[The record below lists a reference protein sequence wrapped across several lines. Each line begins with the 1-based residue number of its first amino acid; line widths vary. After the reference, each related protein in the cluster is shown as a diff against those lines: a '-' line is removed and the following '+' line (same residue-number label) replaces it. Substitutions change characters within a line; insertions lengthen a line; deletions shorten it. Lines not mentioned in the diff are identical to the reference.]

1 MRFKL
6 HEKIQK
12 VRGQLLT
19 KNSGGGAGERW
30 LVRLLVDGEL
40 WKDVTL
46 DNLRYGN
53 SSPLL
58 RSLWRFM
65 RQEAEAWEKANPNS
79 NQDTD
84 EMTLDELRAG
94 REDCDQELLLP
105 PVLSEA
111 RQAILEKEGDCFY
124 ETSAAESNFRMFC
137 ERFSLTDCEAQILYW
152 IIWFSRSTDVRTVF
166 NMLDFAEGGLDLYSN
181 VISYATGMAFEDI
194 RRALS
199 SDGALMKSGL
209 IAYSGRDNKEDIE
222 DWFLFFDEEL
232 GGRLMTQVI
241 SAEELLFSHLN
252 RANNATLALT
262 DFERLPE
269 VATLLLPYLEKA
281 LSSGRPGV
289 NILLYGPPG
298 TGKTELTRTMAQ
310 ALNVPLWEV
319 ATHREERQEKNREYD
334 RLRHWRV
341 ADQMLGK
348 AERACLVIDEA
359 EDVFHNHLRFTN
371 GNMVRSDK
379 GELNQSLETNIHPT
393 FWVLNNIGF
402 IDPAM
407 MRRFDVVLEVPMPS
421 VRERRRMIDKASDG
435 TLSEAL
441 CDRLSRTEA
450 LSPAVLSR
458 ALAVANTM
466 SEAKSSDRDEK
477 VEALINAQLS
487 AIGAGQIV
495 KALESTS
502 LYTLAAVN
510 ADIDLETLAKGLSRT
525 KSGRLCLY
533 GVPGTGKSAWA
544 KHLAKTL
551 EMPIIVKRASD
562 LLSCWVGMTEKNIAS
577 AFKEAEREKAIL
589 LIDEAD
595 SFLQDRGH
603 SQHSWETT
611 QVNEML
617 TQIEAFEGIFIATT
631 NLIATLDAASL
642 RRFDVK
648 VRFDVMSFDQ
658 AKALLA
664 AHLDALGLTQ
674 ADDHVLEKLGLIDQL
689 TPGDFASVLRR
700 SRCVPVKDA
709 NDFVT
714 RLASDCELKRGK
726 DAHRRS
732 IGF

>member
-1 MRFKL
+1 MKFKL

-19 KNSGGGAGERW
+19 KNSGGGVGERW

-40 WKDVTL
+40 WKEVTL

-53 SSPLL
+53 SSPFL
-58 RSLWRFM
+58 RNYWRFM
-65 RQEAEAWEKANPNS
+65 RQEAEAWEMAHPNS

-84 EMTLDELRAG
+84 EMTLDELREG
-94 REDCDQELLLP
+94 RENRDQDLVLP

-124 ETSAAESNFRMFC
+124 ETAAAESNFRMLC

-298 TGKTELTRTMAQ
+298 TGKTELTRTLAQ
-310 ALNVPLWEV
+310 ALKVPLWEV
-319 ATHREERQEKNREYD
+319 ATHREERRDNNREYD

-348 AERACLVIDEA
+348 AEGACLVIDEA

-487 AIGAGQIV
+487 AIGVGQIV

-510 ADIDLETLAKGLSRT
+510 ADIDLDELAKGLSRT

-533 GVPGTGKSAWA
+533 GVPGTGKTAWA
-544 KHLAKTL
+544 KHLAKIL

-603 SQHSWETT
+603 SQYSWETT

-631 NLIATLDAASL
+631 NLIETLDAASL

-658 AKALLA
+658 AKVLLA
-664 AHLDALGLTQ
+664 THLDALGLTQ
-674 ADDHVLEKLGLIDQL
+674 ADDHVLEKLGQIDQL

-714 RLASDCELKRGK
+714 RLSSDCELKRGK
-726 DAHRRS
+726 DANRRS

>member
-1 MRFKL
+1 MKFKL

-19 KNSGGGAGERW
+19 KNNGGGVGERW

-40 WKDVTL
+40 WKEVTL

-53 SSPLL
+53 SSPFL
-58 RSLWRFM
+58 RNYWRFM
-65 RQEAEAWEKANPNS
+65 RQEAEAWEMAHPNS

-84 EMTLDELRAG
+84 EMTLDELREG
-94 REDCDQELLLP
+94 RENRDQDLVLP

-124 ETSAAESNFRMFC
+124 ETAAAESNFRMLC

-298 TGKTELTRTMAQ
+298 TGKTELTRTVAQ

-348 AERACLVIDEA
+348 AEGACLVIDEA

-487 AIGAGQIV
+487 AIGAGQIG

-502 LYTLAAVN
+502 LYSLAAVN
-510 ADIDLETLAKGLSRT
+510 ADIDLETLAKGLSST

-562 LLSCWVGMTEKNIAS
+562 LLSCWVGMTEKNISS

-631 NLIATLDAASL
+631 NLIETLDAASL

-674 ADDHVLEKLGLIDQL
+674 ADDHVLEKLGQIDQL

>member
-1 MRFKL
+1 MKFKL

-19 KNSGGGAGERW
+19 KNNGGGVGERW

-40 WKDVTL
+40 WKEVTL

-53 SSPLL
+53 SSPFL
-58 RSLWRFM
+58 RNYWRFM
-65 RQEAEAWEKANPNS
+65 RQEAEAWEMAHPNS

-84 EMTLDELRAG
+84 EMTLDELREG
-94 REDCDQELLLP
+94 RENRDQDLVLP

-124 ETSAAESNFRMFC
+124 ETAAAESNFRMLC

-298 TGKTELTRTMAQ
+298 TGKTELTRTVAQ

-319 ATHREERQEKNREYD
+319 ATHREERRDNNREYD

-348 AERACLVIDEA
+348 AEGACLVIDEA

-502 LYTLAAVN
+502 LYSLAAVN
-510 ADIDLETLAKGLSRT
+510 ADIDLETLAKGLSST

-631 NLIATLDAASL
+631 NLIETLDAASL

-674 ADDHVLEKLGLIDQL
+674 ADDHVLEKLGQIDQL

>member
-1 MRFKL
+1 MKFKL

-19 KNSGGGAGERW
+19 KNSGGGVGERW

-40 WKDVTL
+40 WKEVTL

-53 SSPLL
+53 SSPFL
-58 RSLWRFM
+58 RNYWRFM
-65 RQEAEAWEKANPNS
+65 RQEAEAWEMAHPNS

-84 EMTLDELRAG
+84 EMTLDELREG
-94 REDCDQELLLP
+94 RENRDQDLVLP

-124 ETSAAESNFRMFC
+124 ETAAAESNFRMLC

-298 TGKTELTRTMAQ
+298 TGKTELTRTLAQ
-310 ALNVPLWEV
+310 ALKVPLWEV
-319 ATHREERQEKNREYD
+319 ATHREERRDNNREYD

-348 AERACLVIDEA
+348 AEGACLVIDEA

-487 AIGAGQIV
+487 AIGVGQIV

-510 ADIDLETLAKGLSRT
+510 ADSDLDELAKGLSRT

-533 GVPGTGKSAWA
+533 GVPGTGKTAWA
-544 KHLAKTL
+544 KHLAKIL

-603 SQHSWETT
+603 SQYSWETT

-631 NLIATLDAASL
+631 NLIETLDAASL

-658 AKALLA
+658 AKVLLA
-664 AHLDALGLTQ
+664 THLDALGLTQ
-674 ADDHVLEKLGLIDQL
+674 ADDHVLEKLGQIDQL

-714 RLASDCELKRGK
+714 RLSSDCELKRGK
-726 DAHRRS
+726 DANRRS

>member
-1 MRFKL
+1 MKFKL

-19 KNSGGGAGERW
+19 KNSGGGVGERW

-53 SSPLL
+53 SSPFL
-58 RSLWRFM
+58 RNYWRFM
-65 RQEAEAWEKANPNS
+65 RQEAEAWEMAHPNS

-84 EMTLDELRAG
+84 EMTLDELREG
-94 REDCDQELLLP
+94 RENRDQDLVLP

-124 ETSAAESNFRMFC
+124 ETSAAESNFRMLC

-194 RRALS
+194 RRVLS

-252 RANNATLALT
+252 RANDATLALT

-298 TGKTELTRTMAQ
+298 TGKTELTRTVAQ

-319 ATHREERQEKNREYD
+319 ATHREERRDNNREYD

-487 AIGAGQIV
+487 AIGVGQIV

-502 LYTLAAVN
+502 LYSLAAVN
-510 ADIDLETLAKGLSRT
+510 ADIDLDELAKGLSRT

-533 GVPGTGKSAWA
+533 GVPGTGKTAWA
-544 KHLAKTL
+544 KHLAKIL

-674 ADDHVLEKLGLIDQL
+674 ADDHVLEKLSLIDQL

-726 DAHRRS
+726 DANRRS

>member
-1 MRFKL
+1 MKFKL

-40 WKDVTL
+40 WKEVTL

-53 SSPLL
+53 SSPFL
-58 RSLWRFM
+58 RNYWRFM
-65 RQEAEAWEKANPNS
+65 RQEAEAWEMAHPNS

-84 EMTLDELRAG
+84 EMPLDELREG
-94 REDCDQELLLP
+94 RENRDQDLVLP

-124 ETSAAESNFRMFC
+124 ETAAAKTNFRMLC

-252 RANNATLALT
+252 RANDATLALT

-298 TGKTELTRTMAQ
+298 TGKTELTRTVAQ

-487 AIGAGQIV
+487 AIGVGQIV

-502 LYTLAAVN
+502 LYSLAAVN
-510 ADIDLETLAKGLSRT
+510 ADIDLEELAKGLSRT

-589 LIDEAD
+589 LTDEAD

-631 NLIATLDAASL
+631 NLIETLDAASL

-674 ADDHVLEKLGLIDQL
+674 ADDHVLEKLGQIDQL

-714 RLASDCELKRGK
+714 RLTSDCELKRGK

>member
-1 MRFKL
+1 MKFKL

-19 KNSGGGAGERW
+19 KNSGGGVGERW

-40 WKDVTL
+40 WNEVTL

-53 SSPLL
+53 SSPFL
-58 RSLWRFM
+58 RNYWRFM
-65 RQEAEAWEKANPNS
+65 RQEAEAWEMAHPNS

-84 EMTLDELRAG
+84 EMTLDELREG
-94 REDCDQELLLP
+94 RENRDQDLVLP

-124 ETSAAESNFRMFC
+124 ETAAAKTNFRMLC

-252 RANNATLALT
+252 RANDATLALT

-298 TGKTELTRTMAQ
+298 TGKTELTRTLAQ
-310 ALNVPLWEV
+310 ALKVPLWEV
-319 ATHREERQEKNREYD
+319 ATHREERRDNNREYD

-348 AERACLVIDEA
+348 AEGACLVIDEA

-371 GNMVRSDK
+371 DNMVRSDK

-421 VRERRRMIDKASDG
+421 VRERRRMIEKSSDG

-502 LYTLAAVN
+502 LYSLAAVN
-510 ADIDLETLAKGLSRT
+510 ADIDLDELAKGLSRT

-533 GVPGTGKSAWA
+533 GVPGTGKTAWA
-544 KHLAKTL
+544 KHLAKIL

-631 NLIATLDAASL
+631 NLIETLDAASL

-674 ADDHVLEKLGLIDQL
+674 ADDHVLEKLGQIDQL

-714 RLASDCELKRGK
+714 RLTSDCELKRGK

>member
-19 KNSGGGAGERW
+19 KNRGGGAGERW
-30 LVRLLVDGEL
+30 LVRLLVDGDL

-53 SSPLL
+53 SSPFL
-58 RSLWRFM
+58 RNYWRFM
-65 RQEAEAWEKANPNS
+65 RQEAEAWEMAHPNS

-84 EMTLDELRAG
+84 EMTLDELREG
-94 REDCDQELLLP
+94 RENRDQDLVLP

-124 ETSAAESNFRMFC
+124 ETAAAESNFRMLC

-298 TGKTELTRTMAQ
+298 TGKTELTRTVAQ

-348 AERACLVIDEA
+348 AEGACLVIDEA

-487 AIGAGQIV
+487 AIGVGQIV

-502 LYTLAAVN
+502 LYSLAAVN
-510 ADIDLETLAKGLSRT
+510 ADIDLEELAKGLSRT

-631 NLIATLDAASL
+631 NLIETLDAASL

-674 ADDHVLEKLGLIDQL
+674 ADDHVLEKLGQIDQL

-714 RLASDCELKRGK
+714 RLTSDCELKRGK

>member
-1 MRFKL
+1 MKFKL

-19 KNSGGGAGERW
+19 KNNGGGVGERW

-40 WKDVTL
+40 WKEVTL

-53 SSPLL
+53 SSPFL
-58 RSLWRFM
+58 RNYWRFM
-65 RQEAEAWEKANPNS
+65 RQEAEAWEMAHPNS

-84 EMTLDELRAG
+84 EMTLDELREG
-94 REDCDQELLLP
+94 RENRDQDLVLP

-124 ETSAAESNFRMFC
+124 ETAAAESNFRMLC

-298 TGKTELTRTMAQ
+298 TGKTELTRTVAQ

-319 ATHREERQEKNREYD
+319 ATHREERRDNNREYD

-348 AERACLVIDEA
+348 AEGACLVIDEA

-502 LYTLAAVN
+502 LYSLAAVN
-510 ADIDLETLAKGLSRT
+510 ADIDLDELAKGLSRT

-533 GVPGTGKSAWA
+533 GVPGTGKTAWA
-544 KHLAKTL
+544 KHLAKIL

-631 NLIATLDAASL
+631 NLIETLDAASL

-674 ADDHVLEKLGLIDQL
+674 ADDHVLEKLGQIDQL

>member
-1 MRFKL
+1 MKFKL

-19 KNSGGGAGERW
+19 KNNGGGVGERW

-40 WKDVTL
+40 WKEVTL

-53 SSPLL
+53 SSPFL
-58 RSLWRFM
+58 RNYWRFM
-65 RQEAEAWEKANPNS
+65 RQEAEAWEMAHPNS

-84 EMTLDELRAG
+84 EMTLDELREG
-94 REDCDQELLLP
+94 RENRDQDLVLP

-124 ETSAAESNFRMFC
+124 ETAAAESNFRMLC

-298 TGKTELTRTMAQ
+298 TGKTELTRTVAQ

-348 AERACLVIDEA
+348 AEGACLVIDEA

-502 LYTLAAVN
+502 LYSLAAVN
-510 ADIDLETLAKGLSRT
+510 ADIDLDELAKGLSRT

-533 GVPGTGKSAWA
+533 GVPGTGKTAWA
-544 KHLAKTL
+544 KHLAKIL

-631 NLIATLDAASL
+631 NLIETLDAASL

-674 ADDHVLEKLGLIDQL
+674 ADDHVLEKLGQIDQL

>member
-1 MRFKL
+1 MKFKL

-19 KNSGGGAGERW
+19 KNNGGGVGERW

-40 WKDVTL
+40 WKEVTL

-53 SSPLL
+53 SSPFL
-58 RSLWRFM
+58 RNYWRFM
-65 RQEAEAWEKANPNS
+65 RQEAEAWEMAHPNS

-84 EMTLDELRAG
+84 EMTLDELREG
-94 REDCDQELLLP
+94 RENRDQDLVLP

-124 ETSAAESNFRMFC
+124 ETAAAESNFRMLC

-241 SAEELLFSHLN
+241 SAEELLFAHLN
-252 RANNATLALT
+252 RANDATLALT
-262 DFERLPE
+262 DFVRLPE

-298 TGKTELTRTMAQ
+298 TGKTELTRTVAQ

-348 AERACLVIDEA
+348 AEGACLVIDEA

-502 LYTLAAVN
+502 LYSLAAVN
-510 ADIDLETLAKGLSRT
+510 ADIDLDELAKGLSRT

-533 GVPGTGKSAWA
+533 GVPGTGKTAWA
-544 KHLAKTL
+544 KHLAKIL

-631 NLIATLDAASL
+631 NLIETLDAASL

-674 ADDHVLEKLGLIDQL
+674 ADDHVLEKLGQIDQL

>member
-1 MRFKL
+1 MKFKL

-19 KNSGGGAGERW
+19 KNSGGGVGERW

-40 WKDVTL
+40 WKEVTL

-53 SSPLL
+53 SSPFL
-58 RSLWRFM
+58 RNYWRFM
-65 RQEAEAWEKANPNS
+65 RQEAEAWEMAHPNS

-84 EMTLDELRAG
+84 EMTLDELREG
-94 REDCDQELLLP
+94 RENRDQDLVLP

-124 ETSAAESNFRMFC
+124 ETAAAESNFRMLC

-298 TGKTELTRTMAQ
+298 TGKTELTRTLAQ
-310 ALNVPLWEV
+310 ALKVPLWEV
-319 ATHREERQEKNREYD
+319 ATHREERRDNNREYD

-348 AERACLVIDEA
+348 AEGACLVIDEA

-421 VRERRRMIDKASDG
+421 VRERRRMIEKSSDG

-502 LYTLAAVN
+502 LYSLAAVN
-510 ADIDLETLAKGLSRT
+510 ADIDLDELAKGLSRT

-533 GVPGTGKSAWA
+533 GVPGTGKTAWA

-648 VRFDVMSFDQ
+648 VHFDVMSFDQ

-674 ADDHVLEKLGLIDQL
+674 ADDHVLEKLGQIDQL

-714 RLASDCELKRGK
+714 RLTSDCELKRGK

>member
-1 MRFKL
+1 M
-6 HEKIQK
+6 
-12 VRGQLLT
+12 
-19 KNSGGGAGERW
+19 
-30 LVRLLVDGEL
+30 
-40 WKDVTL
+40 
-46 DNLRYGN
+46 
-53 SSPLL
+53 
-58 RSLWRFM
+58 
-65 RQEAEAWEKANPNS
+65 
-79 NQDTD
+79 
-84 EMTLDELRAG
+84 
-94 REDCDQELLLP
+94 LP

-124 ETSAAESNFRMFC
+124 ETAAAESNFRMLC

-252 RANNATLALT
+252 RANDATLALT

-298 TGKTELTRTMAQ
+298 TGKTELTRTVAQ

-319 ATHREERQEKNREYD
+319 ATHREERRDNNREYD

-348 AERACLVIDEA
+348 AEGACLVIDEA

-502 LYTLAAVN
+502 LYSLAAVN
-510 ADIDLETLAKGLSRT
+510 ADIDLDELAKGLSRT

-631 NLIATLDAASL
+631 NLIETLDAASL

-674 ADDHVLEKLGLIDQL
+674 ADDHVLEKLGQIDQL

>member
-1 MRFKL
+1 MKFKL

-19 KNSGGGAGERW
+19 KNNGGGVGERW

-40 WKDVTL
+40 WKEVTL

-53 SSPLL
+53 SSPFL
-58 RSLWRFM
+58 RNYWRFM
-65 RQEAEAWEKANPNS
+65 RQEAEAWEMAHPNS

-84 EMTLDELRAG
+84 EMTLDELREG
-94 REDCDQELLLP
+94 RENRDQDLVLP

-124 ETSAAESNFRMFC
+124 ETAAAESNFRMLC

-298 TGKTELTRTMAQ
+298 TGKTELTRTVAQ

-319 ATHREERQEKNREYD
+319 ATHREERRDNNREYD

-348 AERACLVIDEA
+348 AEGACLVIDEA

-435 TLSEAL
+435 TLSEPL

-502 LYTLAAVN
+502 LYSLAAVN
-510 ADIDLETLAKGLSRT
+510 ADIDLDELAKGLSRT

-533 GVPGTGKSAWA
+533 GVPGTGKTAWA
-544 KHLAKTL
+544 KHLAKIL

-631 NLIATLDAASL
+631 NLIETLDAASL

-674 ADDHVLEKLGLIDQL
+674 ADDHVLEKLGQIDQL

>member
-1 MRFKL
+1 MKFKL

-19 KNSGGGAGERW
+19 KNNGGGVGERW

-40 WKDVTL
+40 WKEVTL

-53 SSPLL
+53 SSPFL
-58 RSLWRFM
+58 RNYWRFM
-65 RQEAEAWEKANPNS
+65 RQEAEAWEMAHPNS

-84 EMTLDELRAG
+84 EMTLDELREG
-94 REDCDQELLLP
+94 RENRDQDLVLP

-124 ETSAAESNFRMFC
+124 ETAAAESNFRMLC

-298 TGKTELTRTMAQ
+298 TGKTELTRTVAQ

-319 ATHREERQEKNREYD
+319 ATHREERRDNNREYD

-348 AERACLVIDEA
+348 AEGACLVIDEA

-533 GVPGTGKSAWA
+533 GVPGTGKTAWA
-544 KHLAKTL
+544 KHLAKIL

-631 NLIATLDAASL
+631 NLIETLDAASL

-674 ADDHVLEKLGLIDQL
+674 ADDHVLEKLGQIDQL

>member
-1 MRFKL
+1 MKFKL

-19 KNSGGGAGERW
+19 KNNGGGVGERW

-40 WKDVTL
+40 WKEVTL

-53 SSPLL
+53 SSPFL
-58 RSLWRFM
+58 RNYWRFM
-65 RQEAEAWEKANPNS
+65 RQEAEAWEMAHPNS

-84 EMTLDELRAG
+84 EMTLDELREG
-94 REDCDQELLLP
+94 RENRDQDLVLP

-124 ETSAAESNFRMFC
+124 ETAAAESNFRMLC

-298 TGKTELTRTMAQ
+298 TGKTELTRTVAQ

-319 ATHREERQEKNREYD
+319 ATHREERRDNNREYD

-348 AERACLVIDEA
+348 AEGACLVIDEA

-502 LYTLAAVN
+502 LYSLAAVN
-510 ADIDLETLAKGLSRT
+510 ADIDLDELAKGLSRT

-533 GVPGTGKSAWA
+533 GVPGTGKTAWA
-544 KHLAKTL
+544 KHLAKIL

-674 ADDHVLEKLGLIDQL
+674 ADDHVLEKLGQIDQL

>member
-1 MRFKL
+1 MKFKL

-19 KNSGGGAGERW
+19 KNCGGGAGERW

-53 SSPLL
+53 ASPFL
-58 RSLWRFM
+58 RNYWRFM
-65 RQEAEAWEKANPNS
+65 RQEAEAWEMAHPNS

-84 EMTLDELRAG
+84 EMTLDELREG
-94 REDCDQELLLP
+94 RENRDQDLVLP

-124 ETSAAESNFRMFC
+124 ETAAAESNFRMLC

-252 RANNATLALT
+252 RANDATLALT

-298 TGKTELTRTMAQ
+298 TGKTELTRTVAQ

-348 AERACLVIDEA
+348 AEGACLVIDEA

-487 AIGAGQIV
+487 AIGVGQIV

-502 LYTLAAVN
+502 LYSLAAVN
-510 ADIDLETLAKGLSRT
+510 ADIDLETLAKGLSST

-631 NLIATLDAASL
+631 NLIETLDAASL

-674 ADDHVLEKLGLIDQL
+674 ADDHVLEKLGQIDQL

-714 RLASDCELKRGK
+714 RLTSDCELKRGK

>member
-1 MRFKL
+1 MKFKL

-53 SSPLL
+53 ASPFL
-58 RSLWRFM
+58 RNYWRFM
-65 RQEAEAWEKANPNS
+65 RQEAEAWEMAHPNS

-84 EMTLDELRAG
+84 EMTLDELREG
-94 REDCDQELLLP
+94 RENRDQDLVLP

-124 ETSAAESNFRMFC
+124 ETAAAESNFRMLC

-252 RANNATLALT
+252 RANDATLALT

-298 TGKTELTRTMAQ
+298 TGKTELTRTLSQ
-310 ALNVPLWEV
+310 ALKVPLWEV
-319 ATHREERQEKNREYD
+319 ATHREERRDNNREYD

-502 LYTLAAVN
+502 LYSLAAVN
-510 ADIDLETLAKGLSRT
+510 ADIDLDELAKGLSRT

-533 GVPGTGKSAWA
+533 GVPGTGKTAWA
-544 KHLAKTL
+544 KHLAKIL

-674 ADDHVLEKLGLIDQL
+674 ADDHVLEKLSLIDQL

-714 RLASDCELKRGK
+714 RLTSDCELKRGK

>member
-1 MRFKL
+1 MKFKL

-53 SSPLL
+53 SSPFL
-58 RSLWRFM
+58 RNYWRFM
-65 RQEAEAWEKANPNS
+65 RQEAEAWEMAHPNS

-84 EMTLDELRAG
+84 EMTLDELRDG
-94 REDCDQELLLP
+94 RENRDQDLVLP

-124 ETSAAESNFRMFC
+124 ETSAAESNFRMLC

-199 SDGALMKSGL
+199 SDGPLMKSGL

-252 RANNATLALT
+252 RANDATLALT

-487 AIGAGQIV
+487 AIGVGQIV

-502 LYTLAAVN
+502 LYSLAAVN
-510 ADIDLETLAKGLSRT
+510 ADIDLEELAKGLSRT

-631 NLIATLDAASL
+631 NLIETLDAASL

-674 ADDHVLEKLGLIDQL
+674 ADDHVLEKLGQIDQL

-714 RLASDCELKRGK
+714 RLTSDCELKRGK

>member
-1 MRFKL
+1 MKFKL

-40 WKDVTL
+40 WKEVTL

-53 SSPLL
+53 SSPFL
-58 RSLWRFM
+58 RNYWRFM
-65 RQEAEAWEKANPNS
+65 RQEAEAWEMAHPNS

-84 EMTLDELRAG
+84 EMTLDELREG
-94 REDCDQELLLP
+94 RENRDQDLVLP

-124 ETSAAESNFRMFC
+124 ETAAAESNFRMLC

-298 TGKTELTRTMAQ
+298 TGKTELTRTVAQ

-348 AERACLVIDEA
+348 AEGACLVIDEA

-502 LYTLAAVN
+502 LYSLAAVN
-510 ADIDLETLAKGLSRT
+510 ADIDLDELAKGLSRT

-533 GVPGTGKSAWA
+533 GVPGTGKTAWA
-544 KHLAKTL
+544 KHLAKIL

-631 NLIATLDAASL
+631 NLIETLDAASL

-674 ADDHVLEKLGLIDQL
+674 ADDHVLEKLGQIDQL

>member
-1 MRFKL
+1 MKFKL

-19 KNSGGGAGERW
+19 KNNGGGVGERW

-40 WKDVTL
+40 WKEVTL

-53 SSPLL
+53 SSPFL
-58 RSLWRFM
+58 RNYWRFM
-65 RQEAEAWEKANPNS
+65 RQEAEAWEMAHPNS

-84 EMTLDELRAG
+84 EMTLDELREG
-94 REDCDQELLLP
+94 RENRDQDLVLP

-124 ETSAAESNFRMFC
+124 ETAAAESNFRMLC

-298 TGKTELTRTMAQ
+298 TGKTELTRTVAQ

-319 ATHREERQEKNREYD
+319 ATHREERRDNNREYD

-348 AERACLVIDEA
+348 AEGACLVIDEA

-487 AIGAGQIV
+487 AIGVGQIV

-502 LYTLAAVN
+502 LYSLAAVN
-510 ADIDLETLAKGLSRT
+510 ADIDLDELAKGLSRT

-533 GVPGTGKSAWA
+533 GVPGTGKTAWA
-544 KHLAKTL
+544 KHLAKIL

-631 NLIATLDAASL
+631 NLIETLDAASL

-674 ADDHVLEKLGLIDQL
+674 ADDHVLEKLGQIDQL

>member
-199 SDGALMKSGL
+199 SDGALMRSGL

-709 NDFVT
+709 NDFVS